1 MSPSTKTIEQRQET
15 RTSYNKLSRWYDL
28 MAGGYESKY
37 SMQGIKLL
45 NPQPGDSILEVGF
58 GTGHSF
64 DTLVQSVGES
74 GAVYGIELSEGMIC
88 QARSRSKS
96 QGIDRS
102 VNIVQG
108 DAMDLPFKQAVFDGI
123 FISFTLEI
131 FGDDEI
137 QNVLERCKR
146 CLRSDGQLCVV
157 SMSKQGGNRVMQKAY
172 EWSHRKFPKMVDC
185 RPIQLSG
192 AIKEAGL
199 LVKKEEIFSLA
210 GIGCE
215 VVLAR
220 KNTS

>member
-1 MSPSTKTIEQRQET
+1 MSPTNKLIEQRQET
-15 RTSYNKLSRWYDL
+15 RSSYNKLSRWYDL

-45 NPQPGDSILEVGF
+45 NPQPGDAILEVGF

-64 DTLVQSVGES
+64 ASLVQSVGGS
-74 GAVYGIELSEGMIC
+74 GAVYGIELSEGMIRE
-88 QARSRSKS
+88 AKSRVDK

-108 DAMDLPFKQAVFDGI
+108 DVLEMPFKQAVFDGI

-137 QNVLERCKR
+137 QNVLDRCKH
-146 CLRSDGQLCVV
+146 CLRSDGKLCVV
-157 SMSKQGGNRVMQKAY
+157 SMSKHGGNRVMQKAY
-172 EWSHRKFPKMVDC
+172 EWSHRKFPKVVDC
-185 RPIQLSG
+185 RPIHLKTVIQ
-192 AIKEAGL
+192 EAGYL
-199 LVKKEEIFSLA
+199 IEKAEIFSLA

-215 VVLAR
+215 VVLAS
-220 KNTS
+220 NNGN